1 MNHLLIFTFCNNKD
15 YNSKVIKIFLF
26 IFSFSLNLT
35 INTFFFNDET
45 LHKIYNDKGNFN
57 FIYQLP
63 QIIYS
68 TLISTGIN
76 IIINK
81 LALSEN
87 NILDL
92 KKEKNKHELDKLKNS
107 LLLKLKIKFFF
118 FFILSFFFLSVFC
131 VFITFFCDIYKNTQM
146 HLIKD
151 SIIGFITPL
160 LYPFDIYLIPSLIR
174 ISSLK
179 AKNKDKR
186 CLYKFSKV
194 FQII

>member
-15 YNSKVIKIFLF
+15 YNLKVIKIFLF

-87 NILDL
+87 NILEL
-92 KKEKNKHELDKLKNS
+92 KKEKNKNELDKLKKS

-118 FFILSFFFLSVFC
+118 SLFYLFSFFLYFVFLLLAFV
-131 VFITFFCDIYKNTQM
+131 VY
-146 HLIKD
+146 IK
-151 SIIGFITPL
+151 
-160 LYPFDIYLIPSLIR
+160 IR
-174 ISSLK
+174 KCI
-179 AKNKDKR
+179 
-186 CLYKFSKV
+186 
-194 FQII
+194 